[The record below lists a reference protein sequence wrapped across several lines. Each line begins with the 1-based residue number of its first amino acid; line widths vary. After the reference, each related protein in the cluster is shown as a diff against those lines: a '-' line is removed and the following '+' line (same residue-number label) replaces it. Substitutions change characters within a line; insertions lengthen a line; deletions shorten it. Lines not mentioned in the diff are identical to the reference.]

1 MVLPVMPTGYAMR
14 GGKIYVR
21 GNAGYRAGIH
31 MKAYREKQPV
41 LIIGGEAGSF
51 LGEYQAGG
59 IIIVLGLGSGGRAP
73 VGRFVGT
80 GMHGGRML
88 LRCDTLPPDLP
99 AQVAAR
105 RAGKD
110 DLAAVEPYLAEY
122 CGVFGLAQED
132 ILRENFFLLEPN
144 TQNPYRQLYCYS

>member
-1 MVLPVMPTGYAMR
+1 MR

-132 ILRENFFLLEPN
+132 ILRDNFFLLEPN

>member
-1 MVLPVMPTGYAMR
+1 MGAECCCAAT
-14 GGKIYVR
+14 
-21 GNAGYRAGIH
+21 
-31 MKAYREKQPV
+31 
-41 LIIGGEAGSF
+41 
-51 LGEYQAGG
+51 
-59 IIIVLGLGSGGRAP
+59 
-73 VGRFVGT
+73 
-80 GMHGGRML
+80 
-88 LRCDTLPPDLP
+88 RCPRTFPPKWRP
-99 AQVAAR
+99 R

>member
-1 MVLPVMPTGYAMR
+1 
-14 GGKIYVR
+14 
-21 GNAGYRAGIH
+21 
-31 MKAYREKQPV
+31 
-41 LIIGGEAGSF
+41 
-51 LGEYQAGG
+51 
-59 IIIVLGLGSGGRAP
+59 
-73 VGRFVGT
+73 
-80 GMHGGRML
+80 ML

-105 RAGKD
+105 KAGKD